1 MKKRLQ
7 DLLDEA
13 NAAVRAVT
21 ADEAKE
27 IFATG
32 DSVFVDL
39 REESELQ
46 HNGIIPGSVHVPRGL
61 FEWALDP
68 DTTYTVDAFQTG
80 QRVVLY
86 CSHGKRSAISAKL
99 ALEMGAENVVHLKDG
114 FVSWKNAGGEIA
126 PYSGRA

>member
-13 NAAVRAVT
+13 NAEVKAVT

-27 IFATG
+27 ILAAG

-39 REESELQ
+39 REENERER
-46 HNGIIPGSVHVPRGL
+46 NGIIPGSVHVPRGL
-61 FEWALDP
+61 LEWALDP

-86 CSHGKRSAISAKL
+86 CSHGKRSAMSAKL
-99 ALEMGAENVVHLKDG
+99 AIEMGAENVVHLKDG
-114 FVSWKNAGGEIA
+114 FVSWKNAGGEIE
-126 PYSGRA
+126 PYSSRA

>member
-13 NAAVRAVT
+13 NAEVKAVT

-27 IFATG
+27 ILAAG

-39 REESELQ
+39 REENERER
-46 HNGIIPGSVHVPRGL
+46 NGIIPGSVHVPRGL
-61 FEWALDP
+61 LERALDP

-86 CSHGKRSAISAKL
+86 CSHGKRSAMSAKL
-99 ALEMGAENVVHLKDG
+99 AIEMGAENVVHLKDG
-114 FVSWKNAGGEIA
+114 FVSWKNAGGEIE
-126 PYSGRA
+126 PYSSRA

>member
-1 MKKRLQ
+1 MKKHLQ

-13 NAAVRAVT
+13 NAEVKAVT

-27 IFATG
+27 ILAAG

-39 REESELQ
+39 REENERERY
-46 HNGIIPGSVHVPRGL
+46 GIIPGSVHVPRGL
-61 FEWALDP
+61 LEWALDP

-86 CSHGKRSAISAKL
+86 CSHGKRSAMSAKL
-99 ALEMGAENVVHLKDG
+99 AIEMGAENVVHLKDG
-114 FVSWKNAGGEIA
+114 FVSWKNAGGEIE
-126 PYSGRA
+126 PYSSRA

>member
-13 NAAVRAVT
+13 NASVKGVT

-27 IFATG
+27 IFAAG

-46 HNGIIPGSVHVPRGL
+46 RNGMIPGAVHVPRGL
-61 FEWALDP
+61 LEWALDP
-68 DTTYTVDAFQTG
+68 DTTYTVEAFQTG

-86 CSHGKRSAISAKL
+86 CSHGKRSAMSAKL
-99 ALEMGAENVVHLKDG
+99 AMEMGAENVVHLRDG
-114 FVSWKNAGGEIA
+114 FVSWKNAGGEITS
-126 PYSGRA
+126 YSGGA

>member
-1 MKKRLQ
+1 MTKRLQ

-13 NAAVRAVT
+13 NAAVKAIT

-27 IFATG
+27 ILAAG

-46 HNGIIPGSVHVPRGL
+46 RNGIIPGSVHVPRGL
-61 FEWALDP
+61 LEWALDP
-68 DTTYTVDAFQTG
+68 DTTYSVEAFQTG

-86 CSHGKRSAISAKL
+86 CSHGKRSAMSAKL
-99 ALEMGAENVVHLKDG
+99 AYEMGAENVVHLKDG

-126 PYSGRA
+126 PYSGGA